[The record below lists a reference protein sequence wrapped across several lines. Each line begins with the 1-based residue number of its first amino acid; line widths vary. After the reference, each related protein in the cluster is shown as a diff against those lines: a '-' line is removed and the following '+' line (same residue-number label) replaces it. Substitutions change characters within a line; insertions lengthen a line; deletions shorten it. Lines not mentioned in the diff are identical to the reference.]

1 MKGGKQ
7 GRKRRP
13 SAGAGA
19 PRKAMEHPTVAVASV
34 KGKGSGAPS
43 KGKRRKSFGGSSSAG
58 EE

>member
-13 SAGAGA
+13 SAGASI
-19 PRKAMEHPTVAVASV
+19 PRKTVPYPTGAAESV
-34 KGKGSGAPS
+34 KGKSSGAPS

>member
-13 SAGAGA
+13 GAGSSA
-19 PRKAMEHPTVAVASV
+19 PRKTAAHPTAAVASV
-34 KGKGSGAPS
+34 KGKDSGAPS